1 MTLGFAAL
9 ALAPD
14 LDLIVGAHRG
24 PTHSV
29 GAVVLVALATWF
41 VVGRQARRGRWTIAC
56 AAAYGSHL
64 LLDWFGLDTS
74 APFGIPALWPLSS
87 AYFQAPWPVF
97 LPVSRRIHQP
107 DLFWIPNALAV
118 ARELLILVPIV
129 MLVASRRRR
138 TSRRL
143 GNGVVAVAIAMLS
156 AGAAVERL
164 SARQPL
170 VDSNVERRTQ
180 DPPRKPVADGRH
192 AQESRPYGDAVARY
206 LNGEFKE
213 ALTALDALPAADIK
227 TQERDLKR
235 DPSLIQAAVMLHTEA
250 AQAAGLDDPVV
261 RFHFT
266 LAHQLLIELRR
277 IQPPGEFER
286 GWYLLASA
294 VLQGGKSVNDA
305 DEMLDEARGL
315 FPRDPELL
323 ASTGAAFE
331 LRTYA
336 AGDIRAQQFRP
347 TAIRTF
353 DPDADMRRELQSAA
367 RYLSEAATLAPES
380 DESHLRL
387 GRVLHRLGQIDRA
400 AAELD
405 LVRGRAVD
413 GALKYLAA
421 LFQASLESTR
431 HRPERAADL
440 YLEALATVT
449 AQSALVG
456 LSHAYYEMGRGEEAG
471 QALQNVFRLP
481 SNHPDPWFAYIAG
494 DAWHADTRL
503 KAMRALV
510 TRPPVIRR

>member
-9 ALAPD
+9 GIAPD

-143 GNGVVAVAIAMLS
+143 GNGVVAAAIAMLS

-170 VDSNVERRTQ
+170 VDSNVERQTQ
-180 DPPRKPVADGRH
+180 DAPRKPDVDGRH
-192 AQESRPYGDAVARY
+192 AQERPYGDAVARY

-213 ALTALDALPAADIK
+213 ALAALVALPAADIK

-235 DPSLIQAAVMLHTEA
+235 DPSLIQAAIMLHTEA

-261 RFHFT
+261 RFHFG

-277 IQPPGEFER
+277 IQPSGEFER

-294 VLQGGKSVNDA
+294 VLQGGKNDA
-305 DEMLDEARGL
+305 DEMLDEARGH

-323 ASTGAAFE
+323 VSTGAAFE
-331 LRTYA
+331 LRTFV
-336 AGDIRAQQFRP
+336 AGDIRAQQFLP
-347 TAIRTF
+347 TATRTF
-353 DPDADMRRELQSAA
+353 DPDADMRRALQSAA

-413 GALKYLAA
+413 GTLKYLAA
-421 LFQASLESTR
+421 LFQASLESAR

-471 QALQNVFRLP
+471 RALQNVFRLP
-481 SNHPDPWFAYIAG
+481 SNHPDPWFSYMTG

-510 TRPPVIRR
+510 TRPPVIRQ

>member
-9 ALAPD
+9 GIAPD

-29 GAVVLVALATWF
+29 AAVALVAVATWL
-41 VVGRQARRGRWTIAC
+41 VVGRHARRGRWAIAC

-74 APFGIPALWPLSS
+74 APLGIPALWPLSS
-87 AYFQAPWPVF
+87 AYSQAPWPIF

-107 DLFWIPNALAV
+107 DLFWLPNALAV

-129 MLVASRRRR
+129 MLAASRRRR
-138 TSRRL
+138 MSRRL
-143 GNGVVAVAIAMLS
+143 GSGAIAATIAMLS
-156 AGAAVERL
+156 TGAVVLSAKQLSVDSSVERH
-164 SARQPL
+164 
-170 VDSNVERRTQ
+170 TQ
-180 DPPRKPVADGRH
+180 DPPRKPVVDAR
-192 AQESRPYGDAVARY
+192 QEKEGKPYGEAVARY
-206 LNGEFKE
+206 LNGGFKE
-213 ALTALDALPAADIK
+213 ALTALNALPSADIK
-227 TQERDLKR
+227 TQERELKR

-250 AQAAGLDDPVV
+250 AHAAGLDDPVV
-261 RFHFT
+261 QFHVT

-277 IQPPGEFER
+277 LQAPGEFER

-305 DEMLDEARGL
+305 DEILDEARGL

-323 ASTGAAFE
+323 VSTGAAFE
-331 LRTYA
+331 LRTFV
-336 AGDIRAQQFRP
+336 AGDARAQQFLP
-347 TAIRTF
+347 TTIRTF
-353 DPDADMRRELQSAA
+353 DPDADMRRALQSAA

-413 GALKYLAA
+413 GTLKYLAA

-431 HRPERAADL
+431 QRPQRAAEL

-456 LSHAYYEMGRGEEAG
+456 LSHAYYEQGRGEEAA
-471 QALQNVFRLP
+471 QALQKAFRLP
-481 SNHPDPWFAYIAG
+481 SNYPDPWFAYIAG
-494 DAWHADTRL
+494 DAWHFDSRL

>member
-1 MTLGFAAL
+1 LTLGFAAL
-9 ALAPD
+9 GIAPD

-29 GAVVLVALATWF
+29 GAVALVALATWL
-41 VVGRQARRGRWTIAC
+41 VVGRHARRGRWALAC

-87 AYFQAPWPVF
+87 AYSQAPWPVF

-107 DLFWIPNALAV
+107 DLFWLPNALAV

-138 TSRRL
+138 MSGRL
-143 GNGVVAVAIAMLS
+143 GNRAIAVTIAMLS
-156 AGAAVERL
+156 TGAAVERL
-164 SARQPL
+164 SATH
-170 VDSNVERRTQ
+170 SSVERYTQ
-180 DPPRKPVADGRH
+180 DAPKKAVVDARQEKDG
-192 AQESRPYGDAVARY
+192 RPYGEAVARY
-206 LNGEFKE
+206 LNGGFKE
-213 ALTALDALPAADIK
+213 ALTALNALPSADIK
-227 TQERDLKR
+227 SQERELKR

-250 AQAAGLDDPVV
+250 AHAAGLDDSVV

-277 IQPPGEFER
+277 IQGPGEFER

-305 DEMLDEARGL
+305 DAILDEARGL

-323 ASTGAAFE
+323 VSTGAAFE
-331 LRTYA
+331 LRTFV
-336 AGDIRAQQFRP
+336 AGDAGAQQFLP
-347 TAIRTF
+347 TATRTF
-353 DPDADMRRELQSAA
+353 DPDADMRRALQSAA
-367 RYLSEAATLAPES
+367 RYLGEAATLAPES

-405 LVRGRAVD
+405 LVRERAVD
-413 GALKYLAA
+413 GTLKYLAA
-421 LFQASLESTR
+421 LFQASLESAR
-431 HRPERAADL
+431 QRPQRAADL

-449 AQSALVG
+449 AQSGLVG
-456 LSHAYYEMGRGEEAG
+456 LSHAYYEQGRGEEAA
-471 QALQNVFRLP
+471 QTLQKVFRLP
-481 SNHPDPWFAYIAG
+481 SNHPDPWFAYLAG
-494 DAWHADTRL
+494 DAWHLNMRL